1 MSDRLVEFA
10 DGEVF
15 ADDHRRMAEHLLQCP
30 ACRDELRQLER
41 SLQLAKA
48 EWRLAAHPATPAT
61 APTRSRHWPSIAARA
76 AACIVCLL
84 AAGAFWLRGV
94 KPIAGPIKVVVHNE
108 SVTLK
113 PMTAGEIND
122 YISRQERVARLAVA
136 VKVLA
141 SQPGLECYASRAKQ
155 YMTAIGEATPVQ
167 Q

>member
-61 APTRSRHWPSIAARA
+61 APARARHWPSIAACV

-84 AAGAFWLRGV
+84 AAGAFWLHRAA
-94 KPIAGPIKVVVHNE
+94 PIAEPTKVAVRSE
-108 SVTLK
+108 SAPPT
-113 PMTAGEIND
+113 PMTAAEISD
-122 YISRQERVARLAVA
+122 YITRQERVARLAVA

-141 SQPGLECYASRAKQ
+141 AQPGLERYSVSEAR
-155 YMTAIGEATPVQ
+155 YMAGVSSKALP
-167 Q
+167 